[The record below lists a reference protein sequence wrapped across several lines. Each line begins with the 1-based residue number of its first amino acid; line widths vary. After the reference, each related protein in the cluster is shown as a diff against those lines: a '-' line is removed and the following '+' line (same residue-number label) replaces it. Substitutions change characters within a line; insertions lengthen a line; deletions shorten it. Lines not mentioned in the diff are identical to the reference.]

1 VPNTVYFID
10 TPLGTVK
17 GNQAH
22 SILYHTS
29 AIYSVGVL
37 VVVSINSFCRLCGY
51 ANRWWQATI
60 FM

>member
-29 AIYSVGVL
+29 ANILSRCISGGVD
-37 VVVSINSFCRLCGY
+37 
-51 ANRWWQATI
+51 
-60 FM
+60 